1 MPDSPPI
8 ISDPAALR
16 RQYLSHEASV
26 RSIGSLY
33 YLSSIM
39 SLIVGIVTLLGIS
52 QTFPMRYILGPLMI
66 LLGVAYWK
74 LGGLLRD
81 LDPRGRMPATILSCI
96 GLLGF
101 PIGTLICAYILYLL
115 NSKKAA
121 VVFSDEYHRV
131 IEATPEI
138 KYRTSIIVIVLAVL
152 LGIFLLVGLSAMI
165 LGKH

>member
-1 MPDSPPI
+1 MSDTPPV
-8 ISDPAALR
+8 ISDAAALR
-16 RQYLSHEASV
+16 RQYLNHEASI

-33 YLSSIM
+33 YLGAVIGLM
-39 SLIVGIVTLLGIS
+39 VGALTLLGPR
-52 QTFPMRYILGPLMI
+52 QAVPMRYLIGPLMI

-74 LGGLLRD
+74 LGAWLRN
-81 LDPRGRMPATILSCI
+81 LDARGRIPATVLACI
-96 GLLGF
+96 GLIAF
-101 PIGTLICAYILYLL
+101 PIGTLINAYILYLL

-138 KYRTSIIVIVLAVL
+138 KYRTSIVVVLFAVL
-152 LGIFLLVGLSAMI
+152 LAIVLLGAVAALM